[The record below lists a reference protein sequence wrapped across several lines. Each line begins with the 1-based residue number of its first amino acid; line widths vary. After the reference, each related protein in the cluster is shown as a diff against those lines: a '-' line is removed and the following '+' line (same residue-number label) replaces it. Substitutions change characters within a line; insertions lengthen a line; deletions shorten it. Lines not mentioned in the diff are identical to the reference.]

1 MCVADALLVLSNAFV
16 IIIGSYSFF
25 KCIRKRG
32 KTVATLARKLAH
44 KKKKEKEEQKAKELE
59 EQKDGQDTSLRQ
71 EGKKNSRRWKKNAHA
86 KVHPIMV

>member
-1 MCVADALLVLSNAFV
+1 MLDGLLTLSNAFV

-32 KTVATLARKLAH
+32 KTVATLARKLRD
-44 KKKKEKEEQKAKELE
+44 KKKKEKEKEEQKAKELE
-59 EQKDGQDTSLRQ
+59 EQKDGQEESPHHG
-71 EGKKNSRRWKKNAHA
+71 GKKRKKRKKNTHA

>member
-44 KKKKEKEEQKAKELE
+44 KKKKEKEEQK
-59 EQKDGQDTSLRQ
+59 DGQDTSLRQ
-71 EGKKNSRRWKKNAHA
+71 EGKKKSRRWKKNAHA